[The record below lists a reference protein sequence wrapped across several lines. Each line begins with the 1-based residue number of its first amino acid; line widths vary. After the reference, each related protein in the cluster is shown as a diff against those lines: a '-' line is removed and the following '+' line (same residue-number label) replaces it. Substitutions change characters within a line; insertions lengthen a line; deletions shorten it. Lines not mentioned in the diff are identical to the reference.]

1 MNEYLVI
8 VDELGRYGYKALDMV
23 YRTRCYNEV
32 QASRP
37 ARLRYPQAT
46 LNLDLITDGF
56 WYAADLDRVAVT
68 VIQVNE
74 VDFRPAL

>member
-8 VDELGRYGYKALDMV
+8 VDELGRYGHKALDMI

-32 QASRP
+32 QATRP
-37 ARLRYPQAT
+37 ARLRYPGSI

-56 WYAADLDRVAVT
+56 WYAVDLDVVAVT

-74 VDFRPAL
+74 VEFRPAL